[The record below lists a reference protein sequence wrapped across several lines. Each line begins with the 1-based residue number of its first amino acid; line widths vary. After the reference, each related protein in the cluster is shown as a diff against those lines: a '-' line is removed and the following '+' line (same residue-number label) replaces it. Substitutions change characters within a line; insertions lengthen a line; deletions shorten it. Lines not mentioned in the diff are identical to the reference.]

1 MAKIKRLGEFRRAR
15 GPKLRRA
22 AFDQKPEQRRR
33 VMGVELKR
41 VGDIFCQQQMLFLN
55 RGKFTQIGGALDPK
69 PEKKYRDNCDDRE
82 RRGERIAQAILQ

>member
-15 GPKLRRA
+15 EPKLRRA

-41 VGDIFCQQQMLFLN
+41 VGDIFFASSKCFSSTEESS
-55 RGKFTQIGGALDPK
+55 RK
-69 PEKKYRDNCDDRE
+69 
-82 RRGERIAQAILQ
+82 